1 MKKIAII
8 IFLITVLSFASG
20 CTSQADYDRLVTEYN
35 DLVYEYNEL
44 LATHNKLVDDYNE
57 LTTQADYDR
66 LVIEYSDLVDEYN
79 ELLSTHNE
87 LVDDYDE
94 LTVQFEQYVEQVEE
108 YSEQLE
114 EYVQNIPTLLE
125 GAIVPPY
132 LLVEGREVNL
142 VFRDLDGNVEYW
154 QWNVEALEASVIWG
168 RFMREM
174 DISDLEY
181 LKLYDVASR
190 FTTGSKYIH
199 LEGQGNCL
207 DFRPYIM
214 EDIFEPIALEFFSRH
229 SDDESKVREVWNM
242 VTQLNTYCEEVMETP
257 RLPLETLLLGGG
269 DCEDLTILTAS
280 ILKAMPAEWKVSLVY
295 MDMDNPTS
303 INKVNHVTV
312 YVDTGKYKTF
322 VESTNAETMCPW
334 ETVDGFYFEVQ

>member
-1 MKKIAII
+1 MKKLAII
-8 IFLITVLSFASG
+8 ILPLTVLSLASG
-20 CTSQADYDRLVTEYN
+20 CTSPADYDRLVTEYDN
-35 DLVYEYNEL
+35 LVYQYNEL
-44 LATHNKLVDDYNE
+44 LATHNELVDDYN
-57 LTTQADYDR
+57 
-66 LVIEYSDLVDEYN
+66 
-79 ELLSTHNE
+79 
-87 LVDDYDE
+87 E

-132 LLVEGREVNL
+132 LLVESREVNL

-154 QWNVEALEASVIWG
+154 QWNVEALEASVILGW
-168 RFMREM
+168 FMREM

-242 VTQLNTYCEEVMETP
+242 VTQLNTYSKEITETP

-269 DCEDLTILTAS
+269 DCEDLAILTAS
-280 ILKAMPAEWKVSLVY
+280 ILKAMSSEWNVKLVY
-295 MDMDNPTS
+295 MDGDNPTN
-303 INKVNHVTV
+303 INEINHVTV
-312 YVDTGKYKTF
+312 YVDTGRYKTF
-322 VESTNAETMCPW
+322 VESTQGEIMNPW
-334 ETVDGFYFEVQ
+334 EEVDGFYLEVQ